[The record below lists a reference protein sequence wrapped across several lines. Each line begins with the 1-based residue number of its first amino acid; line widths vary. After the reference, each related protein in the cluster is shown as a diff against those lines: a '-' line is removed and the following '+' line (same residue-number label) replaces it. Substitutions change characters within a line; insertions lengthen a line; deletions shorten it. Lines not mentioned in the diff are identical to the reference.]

1 MNSITVFIKD
11 GKYLMR
17 WIKYRLIGTD
27 FKM

>member
-1 MNSITVFIKD
+1 MNSLTVFIKD
-11 GKYLMR
+11 GPYFIR

>member
-11 GKYLMR
+11 AKYFIN